1 MIVTEKIKSSK
12 RKDKILFC
20 LISDAHIDNKHSDVK
35 LLKKHLDEAVQKDA
49 KILINGDSLDVMQG
63 KKDPRSSKS
72 DLREELKGSNYLDR
86 VVDYAVEFFKPYAK
100 HISLIAKGN
109 HETSINNHLET
120 DLLRRVVD
128 RLNSETGSRITL
140 GGYKN
145 WHITHIQMGN
155 FAYKYRIFMHHGYGG
170 AAPVT
175 KGKIQHSRV
184 AEYIEGADVIWMGH
198 THTDYEHVRT
208 IEALNNSNRI
218 VSKNILEIRTST
230 YKEEY
235 FGVDT
240 GWHIERGA
248 GPKSLGGRW
257 VEVNIKRDDKD
268 GLIIDHKSYRM

>member
-1 MIVTEKIKSSK
+1 MIAIKKIKTNK
-12 RKDKILFC
+12 RNESFLFS
-20 LISDAHIDNKHSDVK
+20 LISDAHIDNKHSDRA
-35 LLKKHLDEAVQKDA
+35 LLKKHLDEAVKKNA
-49 KILINGDSLDVMQG
+49 IILINGDTLDVMQG

-86 VVDYAVEFFKPYAK
+86 VVDYAFEFLKPYAK
-100 HISLIAKGN
+100 HIGIIAKGN

-120 DLLRRVVD
+120 DLLKRLVD
-128 RLNSETGSRITL
+128 KLNKETGSNIVL

-145 WHITHIQMGN
+145 WYLVHLQMGN
-155 FAYKYRIFMHHGYGG
+155 FAYKYKIFMHHGYGG

-175 KGKIQHSRV
+175 KGKIQHSRI
-184 AEYIEGADVIWMGH
+184 AEYIEGADVVWMGH

-208 IEALNNSNRI
+208 IEAVNNANKM
-218 VSKNILEIRTST
+218 VSKNILELRTST

-257 VEVNIKRDDKD
+257 LELNVKRDDKH
-268 GLIIDHKSYRM
+268 GIILDHKSYRM